1 MDKKPI
7 GSMTGFGKTVSRRA
21 GLTMTVEVVSRNGQA
36 LSVVTR
42 LPETLGGLGLEHLT
56 DTIIRSRI
64 ERGTVTISARLEAAL
79 HAGELDLD
87 AARRY
92 EAAISQLMRQLR
104 LPSRED
110 ARLLV
115 TLPGV
120 LNQVEAGQKDVQNVQ
135 RLFKTALNA
144 ALARMSAARAREGS
158 KTEAVLKRL
167 LTDVST
173 RLDAVSRSAPQA
185 VTASRERL
193 LDRVRLML
201 AEVSAQISSSDVAR
215 EVSLLAD
222 KMDIAEEIA
231 RLRAHVDAFRKT
243 LAAGGTVGRR
253 LEFLAQEMQ
262 REASTMGAKANDAAI
277 VHLVV
282 DMKTD
287 IKRLREFVQN
297 LE

>member
-1 MDKKPI
+1 
-7 GSMTGFGKTVSRRA
+7 
-21 GLTMTVEVVSRNGQA
+21 
-36 LSVVTR
+36 
-42 LPETLGGLGLEHLT
+42 
-56 DTIIRSRI
+56 
-64 ERGTVTISARLEAAL
+64 
-79 HAGELDLD
+79 
-87 AARRY
+87 
-92 EAAISQLMRQLR
+92 MRQLR